1 MSEKMT
7 RGQFLVCLVAGTAL
21 AEEKTKQITS
31 EELEALLKQHV
42 FLLDV
47 REPRELVEVGA
58 VKGYVNIPLGQL
70 EGRLSEVPKDKT
82 IVTMCAKGVRA
93 ARAADILVKHGYKVA
108 GACGIQ
114 KWKAENKPVVYPPK

>member
-7 RGQFLVCLVAGTAL
+7 RGQFFSCLAAGTAL
-21 AEEKTKQITS
+21 GQEKTKQITS

-70 EGRLSEVPKDKT
+70 ESRLSEVPKDKT
-82 IVTMCAKGVRA
+82 IVTICAKGVRA
-93 ARAADILVKHGYKVA
+93 GKAADILVKHGYKVA
-108 GACGIQ
+108 GACGITE
-114 KWKAENKPVVYPPK
+114 WKAKKKPVVYPGK

>member
-7 RGQFLVCLVAGTAL
+7 RGQFLLCLAGTAL
-21 AEEKTKQITS
+21 AQEKTKQITS

-58 VKGYVNIPLGQL
+58 VKGYMNIPLGQL
-70 EGRLSEVPKDKT
+70 ESRLSEVPKDKT
-82 IVTMCAKGVRA
+82 IVTICARGVRA
-93 ARAADILVKHGYKVA
+93 GKAGDILVKHGYKVA
-108 GACGIQ
+108 GACGITE
-114 KWKAENKPVVYPPK
+114 WKAKNKPVVYPK